1 MVLNPFAR
9 ARAKAE
15 QQQMAELRQRDGDQC
30 RRCRRTMSFDLP
42 HGHDNGPRIERLDG
56 EFLCHVRCHQGMIDH
71 TAEVVERT
79 RRKER
84 GRTVRRVPQA
94 APRLITLRQ
103 PNPSKNHAH
112 VEERQ

>member
-56 EFLCHVRCHQGMIDH
+56 EFLCHVRCHQGMVDH

-79 RRKER
+79 RRKSEAELFAASR
-84 GRTVRRVPQA
+84 KRRRA
-94 APRLITLRQ
+94 
-103 PNPSKNHAH
+103 
-112 VEERQ
+112 